1 MSRRLGDNG
10 PMVDDDDDHALL
22 PLPQIPLLDIPL
34 CPSSPRDL
42 RRVRCGIVDLSG
54 CNTNTTATCSSS
66 TTTHGEPTG
75 ARFVPVPVLP
85 MPTITTSSTG
95 ATNTTERNCS
105 RKHSSSSTRS
115 SLYLYDDA
123 TSSSSSVY
131 ATPTRNGYRTNRCH
145 PTTAIRRGCSSG
157 NSAAAATVAN
167 GRLDHT
173 ITNSSMGGRVR
184 SGTWSGTSSTVLE
197 GGYSSLHPSDN
208 AATNASNT
216 ISSSGGMDVP
226 DQALIRGD
234 LSWICR
240 QCPHISGSVS
250 MQLNLNVSRMKRFVL
265 AFLYLVVMSV

>member
-1 MSRRLGDNG
+1 MSRSQGDKNVSTT
-10 PMVDDDDDHALL
+10 MVNDDDHALL

-42 RRVRCGIVDLSG
+42 RRVRYGIVNLSG
-54 CNTNTTATCSSS
+54 CNPNTTATCSS
-66 TTTHGEPTG
+66 TTHGELTG
-75 ARFVPVPVLP
+75 ARFVPVLP
-85 MPTITTSSTG
+85 TNTTSTG
-95 ATNTTERNCS
+95 ATTTTERNSS
-105 RKHSSSSTRS
+105 RNHGTSSTSTRS
-115 SLYLYDDA
+115 SFYLYDDA

-131 ATPTRNGYRTNRCH
+131 ATPTRISYRTNRCH

-157 NSAAAATVAN
+157 NSAAATATVVN

-197 GGYSSLHPSDN
+197 GGYASLHPSDD
-208 AATNASNT
+208 ATTTTSNT

-250 MQLNLNVSRMKRFVL
+250 MQLNLNISRMKRFVL